1 VIDFT
6 VEGSKSITKSHYCPK
21 GT

>member
-6 VEGSKSITKSHYCPK
+6 VEGSKSITKSHHCPK